1 MSQKFDL
8 STLRKRNYSG
18 TTITNTSTQSQSI
31 LSSPISSSNTKKAKY
46 QCGKC
51 DKILSTLSGFRNH
64 LRRTHDGENPF
75 KCDKCDLS
83 YKHASGLCLHR
94 RSIHGDTNELECTKC
109 LKAFNCRGNLK
120 RHLLTHV
127 NPEELEEIW
136 KQNYVHTPRQTKAL
150 ERSQQVK
157 ELKKEPSSSSG
168 TDDSQPL
175 LAPLIYKASDISELR
190 NPKMPHFKHLRLGST
205 IFTHFVHFR
214 EGKRFPLP
222 SIEDKDDSSFNV
234 FSCSSCKTSSK
245 LSRLGLENHFSN
257 EHPNI
262 MESGKYCEICMKLV
276 ADMATHLRIH
286 SIALSELNRFT
297 ILPDSFTFI

>member
-64 LRRTHDGENPF
+64 LRRTHDGEKPF
-75 KCDKCDLS
+75 KCDRCDLS

-157 ELKKEPSSSSG
+157 ELKKEPSS
-168 TDDSQPL
+168 
-175 LAPLIYKASDISELR
+175 
-190 NPKMPHFKHLRLGST
+190 
-205 IFTHFVHFR
+205 
-214 EGKRFPLP
+214 
-222 SIEDKDDSSFNV
+222 
-234 FSCSSCKTSSK
+234 
-245 LSRLGLENHFSN
+245 
-257 EHPNI
+257 
-262 MESGKYCEICMKLV
+262 
-276 ADMATHLRIH
+276 
-286 SIALSELNRFT
+286 
-297 ILPDSFTFI
+297 